1 MEEKVI
7 IKEKT
12 FVNIVF
18 VSLLRVASMFLIV
31 LYHCLCFYAGIWWY
45 MRTEVVPLWR
55 FLAYPIVETGLTT
68 FVFISG
74 FLYGYLYCHK
84 GKYRN
89 SIQFWEAKIKRL
101 IIPYI
106 FWGCIWILI
115 MPEKCG
121 SWPNLFT
128 GIGHLWFLL
137 ALFDIFFI
145 VFILIKI
152 GVIKCSTDIWNKCID
167 IIILMI
173 SFSLVYL
180 WSYYSNHHYIFAF
193 ELALFYLPM
202 FVSGFFYAKYGIYM
216 NNYSKIN
223 YIVLI
228 IGIMSLFLLSYF
240 NIPTNSTLY
249 RLPSIVIVCCLVYLL
264 CDIKQNPIVAKFVSA
279 MDSKS
284 MGIYIFNQF
293 IVFAMLFIPL
303 VNSFLCSHSYIGP
316 FCIFVVSYI
325 IPWILSVLFSKY
337 KILSWTI
344 GQYQRRINTIKTS
357 LFAENNAK
365 EW

>member
-7 IKEKT
+7 TKENS
-12 FVNIVF
+12 FGNIEF
-18 VSLLRVASMFLIV
+18 VSSLRVASMILIV
-31 LYHCLCFYAGIWWY
+31 LYHSLCFYAGIWWY
-45 MRTEVVPLWR
+45 MRTEIVPLWR
-55 FLAYPIVETGLTT
+55 FLAYPIVETGLTA

-74 FLYGYLYCHK
+74 FLYGYLYFHK

-89 SIQFWEAKIKRL
+89 SIQFWEGKIKRL
-101 IIPYI
+101 LIPYI

-115 MPEKCG
+115 MPEKCV

-128 GIGHLWFLL
+128 GVGHLWFLL

-145 VFILIKI
+145 VFILIKM

-180 WSYYSNHHYIFAF
+180 WSYYSNHHYILAV

-202 FVSGFFYAKYGIYM
+202 FVTGFFYAKYGIYM
-216 NNYSKIN
+216 NNYTKIN
-223 YIVLI
+223 SIVLF
-228 IGIMSLFLLSYF
+228 IGIMSLFLLSYYNF
-240 NIPTNSTLY
+240 PTNNILY
-249 RLPSIVIVCCLVYLL
+249 RLPSIVIVCSLVSLL
-264 CDIKQNPIVAKFVSA
+264 CDIKQNSIITKFVSI

-293 IVFAMLFIPL
+293 IVFALLFIPS

-316 FCIFVVSYI
+316 FLIFIVSYI

-344 GQYQRRINTIKTS
+344 GQYQRKT
-357 LFAENNAK
+357 
-365 EW
+365 